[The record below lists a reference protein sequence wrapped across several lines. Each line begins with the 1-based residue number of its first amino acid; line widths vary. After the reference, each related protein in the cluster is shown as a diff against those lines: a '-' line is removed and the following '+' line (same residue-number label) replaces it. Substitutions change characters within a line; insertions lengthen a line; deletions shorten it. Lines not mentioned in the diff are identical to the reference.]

1 MQYGESGA
9 INTVTDLKT
18 SRTLAHPTEQ
28 GLVKVKEVNGVR
40 QSNNESTIPRL
51 PSIPTSRPS
60 AAGLRKLQAHLAQVQ
75 GDGSPLEV
83 VEEEEIS

>member
-9 INTVTDLKT
+9 INTVTDMKN
-18 SRTLAHPTEQ
+18 SRTLAHSTEQ

-40 QSNNESTIPRL
+40 QSNYESTIPRL
-51 PSIPTSRPS
+51 PSIPTSRQS
-60 AAGLRKLQAHLAQVQ
+60 AAGLRKLQAHLAKVQ

-83 VEEEEIS
+83 VDEEEIS